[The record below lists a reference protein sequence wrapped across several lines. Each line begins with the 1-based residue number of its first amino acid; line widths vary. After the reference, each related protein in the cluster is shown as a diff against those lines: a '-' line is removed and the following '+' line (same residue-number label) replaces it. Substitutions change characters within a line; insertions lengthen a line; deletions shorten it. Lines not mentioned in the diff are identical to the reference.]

1 MVLTRIPKTG
11 SHFSECALNQL
22 IWHNRNSA
30 LTICQKPDFSGLKLS
45 LNVLIYDT
53 YQAGMV
59 AFSYA
64 LEQFRSIRG
73 HLMESN
79 PFTQQ
84 GEQRRAI
91 LVSGKLLNDA
101 DGLIWPTGGRFAA
114 LSGRRYVSLVVGRT
128 TAGSMPCQKTRQIGQ
143 MIPY

>member
-22 IWHNRNSA
+22 IWQNRNSA
-30 LTICQKPDFSGLKLS
+30 LTICQEPVFSGLKLS

-64 LEQFRSIRG
+64 LQFGILGYVWHGACEQKVLEPI
-73 HLMESN
+73 
-79 PFTQQ
+79 
-84 GEQRRAI
+84 
-91 LVSGKLLNDA
+91 
-101 DGLIWPTGGRFAA
+101 
-114 LSGRRYVSLVVGRT
+114 
-128 TAGSMPCQKTRQIGQ
+128 
-143 MIPY
+143 